1 MLVLLESDVGVMS
14 AAILDIEE
22 DMDLTA
28 FQAEVLVGSL
38 NVIAA
43 FGGLI
48 AGEYS
53 GAAASSSPRS
63 CAISY
68 KCVFFLFCFCDSF
81 RRRGERA
88 CVASVCPLRDPPPP
102 KKKEI

>member
-1 MLVLLESDVGVMS
+1 MLPPLTPPSVGSTAGRSLLCLEDVGVMS

-22 DMDLTA
+22 DMGLSA

-48 AGEYS
+48 AG
-53 GAAASSSPRS
+53 
-63 CAISY
+63 
-68 KCVFFLFCFCDSF
+68 
-81 RRRGERA
+81 A
-88 CVASVCPLRDPPPP
+88 CIHPC
-102 KKKEI
+102 